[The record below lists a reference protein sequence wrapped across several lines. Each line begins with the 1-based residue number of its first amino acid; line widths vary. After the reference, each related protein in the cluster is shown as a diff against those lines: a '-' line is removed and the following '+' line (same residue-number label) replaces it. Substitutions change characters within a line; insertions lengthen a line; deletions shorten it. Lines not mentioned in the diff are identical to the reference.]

1 MSYADVYT
9 EAVVISMF
17 KEWHACDVLDKTNQL
32 TGNVSLCKVCP
43 PMIVQKLNEFIL
55 IRSVR
60 SVLYQT
66 L

>member
-43 PMIVQKLNEFIL
+43 PMIVQKLNELIL

-60 SVLYQT
+60 SV
-66 L
+66 